1 MEGQCLPGL
10 QLLAVMLQVR
20 ELRVRDSENVTI
32 LGEELLSK
40 HRARLGAEERT
51 GLHLHPSNQVTKNS
65 VPGTELLTCIRAC
78 VLLGVERQVAG
89 GRRIAPEIALG
100 NLMPAPV
107 EGERGGAA
115 G

>member
-1 MEGQCLPGL
+1 MFADL

-32 LGEELLSK
+32 LGEELLRK

-51 GLHLHPSNQVTKNS
+51 GLHLHPSNQVTKDS
-65 VPGTELLTCIRAC
+65 VPGTGLLTCIVACMDC

-89 GRRIAPEIALG
+89 GRRVAPESALG
-100 NLMPAPV
+100 Y
-107 EGERGGAA
+107 
-115 G
+115 